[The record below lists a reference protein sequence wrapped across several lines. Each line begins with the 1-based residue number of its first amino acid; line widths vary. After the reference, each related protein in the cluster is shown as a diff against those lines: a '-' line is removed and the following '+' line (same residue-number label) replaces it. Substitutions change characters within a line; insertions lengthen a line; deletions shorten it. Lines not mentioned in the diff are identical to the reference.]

1 MDVLIWV
8 NTLALLAAAMITF
21 FIVRDI
27 QRIGRETH
35 EILRETSSNL
45 RAASETL
52 SRLERISL
60 ATLERV
66 AGNASRS

>member
-1 MDVLIWV
+1 MELLIWI
-8 NTLALLAAAMITF
+8 NTLALVAATIVT
-21 FIVRDI
+21 IVLVRDI
-27 QRIGRETH
+27 QRMSRESH

-66 AGNASRS
+66 ATTPASS